1 MNVPC
6 GGIHAGQRY
15 TVQSSVIE
23 IVLDRSDSMF
33 ISLRHRVY
41 SLCSVR
47 YRCVLFRN
55 SDICRVM
62 VSFRIRFR
70 VRYGVRVRFRF
81 RFRVRFRV
89 WVRFRVRFG
98 LCVGLGLN
106 LRLGL
111 GFGFY
116 VTNSDRKVRI
126 RPLGVG
132 LGFYVTNSDRRDTVG
147 DRVIFTNHMPGLVEG
162 LRN

>member
-47 YRCVLFRN
+47 YSYCGWL
-55 SDICRVM
+55 RVKGTQTP
-62 VSFRIRFR
+62 R
-70 VRYGVRVRFRF
+70 VE
-81 RFRVRFRV
+81 
-89 WVRFRVRFG
+89 
-98 LCVGLGLN
+98 L
-106 LRLGL
+106 LRLL
-111 GFGFY
+111 KMRQAEC
-116 VTNSDRKVRI
+116 VAI
-126 RPLGVG
+126 PRPSLTAMHIGTITIEV
-132 LGFYVTNSDRRDTVG
+132 L
-147 DRVIFTNHMPGLVEG
+147 
-162 LRN
+162 